1 MKKILIL
8 LCAASLCAAAVLSGC
23 DSRGGADSSASE
35 ETSSETSSVSDEMEL
50 VQFEEVDP
58 DALIATIKTS
68 MGEFKAVLY
77 PQYAPK
83 AVENFYTHA
92 VDGYYNGLNF
102 HRVISNYIIQ
112 TGDPNNDG
120 TGGESIWGEPFEDEF
135 TDDLWNFRGALS
147 MANGGKNT
155 NGSQFFIVQATEVP
169 AETLEEMEQH
179 SDIFPQEVIDR
190 YKEVGGT
197 PWLDHVNTVFGHV
210 YSGMGTVDKIAGA
223 EVEDEE
229 TYQPK
234 DKIIIE
240 SISFNQELDVSST
253 AE

>member
-1 MKKILIL
+1 MKRFLIV

-23 DSRGGADSSASE
+23 NSRDGESDGPSEESSAAPAP
-35 ETSSETSSVSDEMEL
+35 VSDEMEL
-50 VQFEEVDP
+50 VQFNEVDP

-102 HRVISNYIIQ
+102 HRVISNYMVQ

-120 TGGESIWGEPFEDEF
+120 TGGESIWGDPFEDEF
-135 TDDLWNFRGALS
+135 TDDLWNFRGAIS
-147 MANGGKNT
+147 MANAGKDT

-169 AETLEEMEQH
+169 AVTLEEMGEH
-179 SDIFPQEVIDR
+179 GDIFPQEVVDR

-197 PWLDHVNTVFGHV
+197 PWLDHVSTVFGHV
-210 YSGMGTVDKIAGA
+210 YSGMDTVDKIAGA
-223 EVEDEE
+223 EVEDDE
-229 TYQPK
+229 TYRPK

-240 SISFNQELDVSST
+240 SITFNQELDGT
-253 AE
+253 YKA

>member
-1 MKKILIL
+1 MKKILVL

-23 DSRGGADSSASE
+23 NSRGGE
-35 ETSSETSSVSDEMEL
+35 SSEPSEGAASAPAPETEEMEL
-50 VQFEEVDP
+50 VQFNEVDP
-58 DALIATIKTS
+58 DSLIATIKTS

-102 HRVISNYIIQ
+102 HRVISNYMVQ

-147 MANGGKNT
+147 MANGGRDT

-169 AETLEEMEQH
+169 NVTVEEMEKN
-179 SDIFPQEVIDR
+179 SDVFPQEVIDR

-197 PWLDHVNTVFGHV
+197 PWMDHVSTVFGYV
-210 YSGMGTVDKIAGA
+210 YSGMDTVDKIAGA
-223 EVEDEE
+223 EVEDDES
-229 TYQPK
+229 YRPK

-240 SISFNQELDVSST
+240 SITFNQELDEIYK
-253 AE
+253 A